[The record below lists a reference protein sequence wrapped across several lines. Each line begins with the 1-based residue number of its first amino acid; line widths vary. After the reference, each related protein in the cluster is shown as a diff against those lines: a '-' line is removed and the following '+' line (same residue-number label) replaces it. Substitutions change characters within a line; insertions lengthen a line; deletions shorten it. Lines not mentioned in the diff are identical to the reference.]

1 MALAGHA
8 QSPSAE
14 CTLAAAGPHH
24 HGDQPPLGL
33 IYRSADA
40 EVTQGMPHP
49 VRAMPLLST
58 VLVRRQLAHLP
69 ATLAHKQA
77 LAQRYQQALAALP
90 SITQWGACRC
100 CVPLGALPVCTVP
113 PGGGQGRAGAA
124 LESGQRA
131 EYRRVV

>member
-24 HGDQPPLGL
+24 HGDQPSRGL

-90 SITQWGACRC
+90 SITQWP
-100 CVPLGALPVCTVP
+100 VP
-113 PGGGQGRAGAA
+113 AGAA
-124 LESGQRA
+124 CHWVRYPFALSRPVADKAALARA
-131 EYRRVV
+131 